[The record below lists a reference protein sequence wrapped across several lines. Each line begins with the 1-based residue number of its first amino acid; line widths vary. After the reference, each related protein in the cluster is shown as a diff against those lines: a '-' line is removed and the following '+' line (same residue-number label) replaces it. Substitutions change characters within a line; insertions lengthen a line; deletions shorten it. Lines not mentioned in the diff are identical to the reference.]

1 MKYKFIPI
9 VALALFFSNFS
20 FSQIQ
25 ISVQTLP
32 NDVFRTVKKDAKDTV
47 NWKIKYGGLSNFSLA
62 QSSQANWAAG
72 GDNLSLAFTIYS
84 NLFMYYRKGMH
95 TWDNNLDF
103 NFGYLQTSS
112 LGGQKNDDRI
122 NFLTKY
128 GYRIDS
134 AGKLFLSL
142 LFNGRSQFFDGRN
155 FFTKDSSM
163 LTSTF
168 LSPAYAF
175 LSLGLD
181 NKLTKQFSLFFSPL
195 TARGTFILSR
205 EIALLGSYGLDTGRR
220 WQVVPGAYVS
230 LGIKSDLLKNVI
242 TYSGRADFFSDYSR
256 NPQNIDLD
264 IANYLNFKI
273 TKYISASYS
282 LDMIY
287 DDNIKLFGP
296 DHNSPALQ
304 VRSAIGI
311 GLSMP
316 IKTTLVKVKGQKSL
330 KPKA

>member
-1 MKYKFIPI
+1 MKIKFIPFI
-9 VALALFFSNFS
+9 IFALLLSTAT
-20 FSQIQ
+20 FSQLQ
-25 ISVQTLP
+25 IPVQTLP
-32 NDVFRTVKKDAKDTV
+32 NDIFRTVKKEARDTV

-62 QSSQANWAAG
+62 QSSQTNWAAG
-72 GDNLSLAFTIYS
+72 GENLSLALTIYS
-84 NLFMYYRKGMH
+84 NLFLYYKKGMH

-103 NFGYLQTSS
+103 NFGFLQTSS

-128 GYRIDS
+128 GYKIDS
-134 AGKLFLSL
+134 SGKLFLSI

-155 FFTKDSSM
+155 YFSKDSSM

-168 LSPAYAF
+168 LSPAYTF

-181 NKLTKQFSLFFSPL
+181 NKLAKQISLFFSPL
-195 TARGTFILSR
+195 TARGTFILSKDV
-205 EIALLGSYGLDTGRR
+205 AFLGSYGLDTGRR
-220 WQVVPGAYVS
+220 WQVVPGAFVS
-230 LGIKSDLLKNVI
+230 FNVKSDLLKNVI
-242 TYSGRADFFSDYSR
+242 SYNARADFFSDYSR
-256 NPQNIDLD
+256 SPQNIDFD
-264 IANYLNFKI
+264 ISNYLNFKI

-282 LDMIY
+282 LNMIY
-287 DDNIKLFGP
+287 DDNVKLFGP

-316 IKTTLVKVKGQKSL
+316 FKTSIVKMQGGKI
-330 KPKA
+330 